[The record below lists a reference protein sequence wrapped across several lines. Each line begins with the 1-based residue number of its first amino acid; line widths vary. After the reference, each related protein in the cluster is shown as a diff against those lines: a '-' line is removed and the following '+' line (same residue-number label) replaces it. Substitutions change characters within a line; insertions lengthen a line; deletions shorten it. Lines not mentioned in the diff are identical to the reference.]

1 VEDPTTSHRRPVRRI
16 AAVVAIA
23 VVSPVAL
30 IPPVAVAQTA
40 TPRPPVVDLGP
51 DVDPYPGW
59 TSEQGCTAGVR
70 PGTTDLADFIA
81 SWAGGFAR
89 ASDFLFQ
96 RACAA
101 NAESGHDDGRALDW
115 VLDATDPADRA
126 VAAAF
131 LDWLTATDRYGNGHA
146 NARRLGVMYVI
157 WDTRIWRAYRAAD
170 GWTTYTGSNPH
181 TDHIHVSLTPAG
193 ADRRTTWWSRAG
205 DAVRCD
211 GDLDAPLWRRC
222 GPDRYA
228 TSVALGRGAA
238 PRATTV
244 VVASGEDRS
253 LVDGLVAG
261 PLARALSAPLLLAR
275 VDRVPPVVEAEL
287 TRRRA
292 TRAVLVG
299 GESVLGPAVETQLRT
314 LGVTDI
320 VRVAGPD
327 RYATAGAVAQRL
339 RGLGGSRTEAFVA
352 SGEDASLVD
361 ALSVA
366 GPAARLGVP
375 VLLSRQAFLPA
386 STVDALAGVGT
397 TTVVGAEG
405 VVSAAVEARLPA
417 PRRLAGPD
425 RYATA
430 VAVAVGL
437 SARVPTS
444 SIVVSS
450 GRPAN
455 LVDAMPA
462 GALARPVLLVDG
474 QVVPPVV
481 GDWAARTDVTTA
493 DVAGSRAV
501 LGTQAAQAF
510 R

>member
-1 VEDPTTSHRRPVRRI
+1 VRRLAAALT
-16 AAVVAIA
+16 AAVVG
-23 VVSPVAL
+23 L
-30 IPPVAVAQTA
+30 GLLPPVAMAQT
-40 TPRPPVVDLGP
+40 TSPRPPVVDLGP
-51 DVDPYPGW
+51 DLDPYPGW

-70 PGTTDLADFIA
+70 PGTAYLADFIA

-101 NAESGHDDGRALDW
+101 GAESGHDDGRALDW
-115 VLDATDPADRA
+115 VMDAADPADRA

-131 LDWLTATDRYGNGHA
+131 LDWLTAADRYGNSHA

-157 WDTRIWRAYRAAD
+157 WDRRIWRAYRAAD
-170 GWTTYTGSNPH
+170 GWTAYTGSNPH
-181 TDHIHVSLTPAG
+181 TDHVHVSLTPDG
-193 ADRRTTWWSRAG
+193 ADRRTTWWTRAG

-211 GDLDAPLWRRC
+211 GDLEAPLWRRC

-228 TSVALGRGAA
+228 TSVALGRAAA

-244 VVASGEDRS
+244 VVASGEGGS

-275 VDRVPPVVEAEL
+275 ADRVPPVVRAEIS
-287 TRRRA
+287 RRAA

-299 GESVLGPAVETQLRT
+299 GESVLGAQVDAQLRA
-314 LGVTDI
+314 LGVTEV
-320 VRVAGPD
+320 VRASGVD
-327 RYATAGAVAQRL
+327 RYATAAAVAGRL
-339 RGLGGSRTEAFVA
+339 RALGGSRAEAFVA

-375 VLLSRQAFLPA
+375 VLLTRQAYLPA
-386 STVDALAGVGT
+386 PTIDALAGVST

-405 VVSAAVEARLPA
+405 VVSTAVEARLPA

-430 VAVAVGL
+430 VAVADGL

-450 GRPAN
+450 GRPTN

-462 GALARPVLLVDG
+462 GALGRPVLLVDG
-474 QVVPPVV
+474 QVIPPVV
-481 GDWAARTDVTTA
+481 GDWAARTDVSTA